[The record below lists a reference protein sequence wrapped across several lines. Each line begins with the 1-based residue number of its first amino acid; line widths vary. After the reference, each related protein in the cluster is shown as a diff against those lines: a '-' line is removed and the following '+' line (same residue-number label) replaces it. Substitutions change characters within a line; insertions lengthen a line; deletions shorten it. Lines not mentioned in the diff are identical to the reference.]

1 MKRLLTVI
9 TAAILLAGCEYINQ
23 VIPLKPEETPE
34 AAEPA
39 KEEIQTVG
47 EYTIHNISGTPVTAL
62 YLYPT
67 GSSDKGKNYAESVL
81 AEDNRIVLKY
91 DAGEKAK
98 EAELT
103 LEFTTESG
111 YTAAFTSLHI
121 ETASISLLAEDALT
135 GPTPIA
141 FQH

>member
-9 TAAILLAGCEYINQ
+9 TAAILLAGCWYINR

-34 AAEPA
+34 AAEPV

-47 EYTIHNISGTPVTAL
+47 EYTIHNISGSPVTAL

-91 DAGEKAK
+91 DAGDKAK
-98 EAELT
+98 ET
-103 LEFTTESG
+103 
-111 YTAAFTSLHI
+111 
-121 ETASISLLAEDALT
+121 
-135 GPTPIA
+135 
-141 FQH
+141 